1 MVLQTFLLIKEK
13 NMNAITR
20 FDTTALNR
28 ALIGF
33 DQLFNDVERRF
44 ANQVQTN
51 YPPYNV
57 LKHDDDHFEIE
68 IAVAGFDREDITIEV
83 DQNQLTIKG
92 QRLKEDDA
100 GKYLHRGLAARDF
113 ERSWTLADYMIVGDA
128 ELTNGIL
135 RVKLTRVVPEALK
148 PRLIAIK

>member
-1 MVLQTFLLIKEK
+1 
-13 NMNAITR
+13 MNALTR
-20 FDTTALNR
+20 FDTQSLNR

-33 DQLFNDVERRF
+33 DSLFNDVEKRF
-44 ANQVQTN
+44 ANSVQTN

-68 IAVAGFDREDITIEV
+68 IAVAGFDREDVTISV
-83 DQNQLTIKG
+83 DQNLLTIRG
-92 QRLKEDDA
+92 ARLKDEDIS
-100 GKYLHRGLAARDF
+100 KYLHRGLAARDF
-113 ERSWTLADYMIVGDA
+113 ERSFTLAEHMIVGDA

-135 RVKLTRVVPEALK
+135 SVKLTRVVPEALK

>member
-1 MVLQTFLLIKEK
+1 
-13 NMNAITR
+13 MNALTR
-20 FDTTALNR
+20 FDTSALNR

-33 DQLFNDVERRF
+33 DQLFNDVERRY

-57 LKHDDDHFEIE
+57 LKHDDNNFEIE
-68 IAVAGFDREDITIEV
+68 IAVAGFDREDITVEV
-83 DQNQLTIKG
+83 DQDQLVIKG
-92 QRLKEDDA
+92 ARTKEDDVS
-100 GKYLHRGLAARDF
+100 KYLHRGLAARDF
-113 ERSWTLADYMIVGDA
+113 ERSWTLADHMEVGDA

-135 RVKLTRVVPEALK
+135 RVKLTRIVPEALK

>member
-1 MVLQTFLLIKEK
+1 
-13 NMNAITR
+13 MNALTR
-20 FDTTALNR
+20 FDTAALNR

-33 DQLFNDVERRF
+33 DSIFNDAERRF
-44 ANQVQTN
+44 ANQIQTN

-68 IAVAGFDREDITIEV
+68 VAVAGFDREDISIEV
-83 DQNQLTIKG
+83 DQNHLTIKG
-92 QRLKEDDA
+92 ERLKDDDA
-100 GKYLHRGLAARDF
+100 SKYLHRGLAARDF
-113 ERSWTLADYMIVGDA
+113 ERSFTLAEHIIVGDA

-135 RVKLTRVVPEALK
+135 RVKLTREVPEALK

>member
-1 MVLQTFLLIKEK
+1 
-13 NMNAITR
+13 MNALTR
-20 FDTTALNR
+20 FDTAALNR

-33 DQLFNDVERRF
+33 DSIFNDAERRF
-44 ANQVQTN
+44 ANQIQTN

-68 IAVAGFDREDITIEV
+68 VAVAGFDREDISIEV
-83 DQNQLTIKG
+83 DQNHLTIKG
-92 QRLKEDDA
+92 ELLKDDDA
-100 GKYLHRGLAARDF
+100 SKYLHRGLAARDF
-113 ERSWTLADYMIVGDA
+113 ERSFTLAEHIIVGDA

-135 RVKLTRVVPEALK
+135 RVKLTRELPEALK

>member
-1 MVLQTFLLIKEK
+1 
-13 NMNAITR
+13 MNALTR

-44 ANQVQTN
+44 ANSAQTN
-51 YPPYNV
+51 YPPYNI
-57 LKHDDDHFEIE
+57 LKHDDHTFEIE
-68 IAVAGFDREDITIEV
+68 VAVAGFDKEDISIEV
-83 DQNQLTIKG
+83 DQNLLTIKG
-92 QRLKEDDA
+92 QRNKEDDPN
-100 GKYLHRGLAARDF
+100 KYVHRGLAARDF
-113 ERSWTLADYMIVGDA
+113 ERSFTLAEHMIVGDA

-135 RVKLTRVVPEALK
+135 RVKIAREIPEALK

>member
-1 MVLQTFLLIKEK
+1 
-13 NMNAITR
+13 MNQLAR
-20 FDTTALNR
+20 FDTSALNR

-44 ANQVQTN
+44 ANSVQTN

-57 LKHDDDHFEIE
+57 LKHDDNTFEIE
-68 IAVAGFDREDITIEV
+68 VAVAGFDKEDITIEV
-83 DQNQLTIKG
+83 DQNQLTIRG
-92 QRLKEDDA
+92 QRLKDEDA
-100 GKYLHRGLAARDF
+100 SKYLHRGLAARDF
-113 ERSWTLADYMIVGDA
+113 ERSFTLADHIIVGDA

-135 RVKLTRVVPEALK
+135 RVKLTRELPEALK

>member
-1 MVLQTFLLIKEK
+1 
-13 NMNAITR
+13 MNAITR
-20 FDTTALNR
+20 FDTQALNR

-44 ANQVQTN
+44 ANSVQTN

-57 LKHDDDHFEIE
+57 LKHDDNSFEIE
-68 IAVAGFDREDITIEV
+68 VAVAGFDREDITIEV
-83 DQNQLTIKG
+83 DQNQLTIRG
-92 QRLKEDDA
+92 QRLKDEDA
-100 GKYLHRGLAARDF
+100 SKYLHRGLAARDF
-113 ERSWTLADYMIVGDA
+113 ERSFTLADHIIVGDA

-135 RVKLTRVVPEALK
+135 RVKLTREVPEALK

>member
-1 MVLQTFLLIKEK
+1 
-13 NMNAITR
+13 MNALTR
-20 FDTTALNR
+20 FDTAALNR

-33 DQLFNDVERRF
+33 DSLFNDAERRF
-44 ANQVQTN
+44 ANQIQTN

-68 IAVAGFDREDITIEV
+68 VAVAGFDKEDISIEV
-83 DQNQLTIKG
+83 DQNHLTIKG
-92 QRLKEDDA
+92 ERLKDDDTS
-100 GKYLHRGLAARDF
+100 KYLHRGLAARDF
-113 ERSWTLADYMIVGDA
+113 ERSFTLADHIIVGDA

-135 RVKLTRVVPEALK
+135 RVKLTREVPEALK

>member
-1 MVLQTFLLIKEK
+1 
-13 NMNAITR
+13 MNQLAR

-33 DQLFNDVERRF
+33 DRIFNDFENRF
-44 ANQVQTN
+44 QHSTTN

-57 LKHDDDHFEIE
+57 IKHDENSFEIE
-68 IAVAGFDREDITIEV
+68 VAVAGFDREDITIEV
-83 DQNQLTIKG
+83 DQNQLIIRG
-92 QRLKEDDA
+92 QRTKEDDA
-100 GKYLHRGLAARDF
+100 SKYVYRGLAARDF
-113 ERSWTLADYMIVGDA
+113 DRAFTLAEHIIVGDA

-135 RVKLTRVVPEALK
+135 RVKLTREVPEALK

>member
-1 MVLQTFLLIKEK
+1 VPQTFLLIKEK

-92 QRLKEDDA
+92 QRPKEDDA